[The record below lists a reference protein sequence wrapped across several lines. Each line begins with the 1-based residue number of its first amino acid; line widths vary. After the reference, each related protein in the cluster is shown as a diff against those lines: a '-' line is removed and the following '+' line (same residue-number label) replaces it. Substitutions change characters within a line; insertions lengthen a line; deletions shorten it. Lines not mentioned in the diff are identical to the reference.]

1 MSRRSALGRARGLG
15 SSRDGLH
22 HWWVERLTAL
32 ALVPL
37 TVWFVASVVAMAG
50 ADYYAMRDW
59 LGNPVVSGLL
69 ILVLVA
75 TFYHGALAAQVVIED
90 YIHTEWVKL
99 FALLATKAAAV
110 LLGLAGVLA
119 VLVVLFKG

>member
-22 HWWVERLTAL
+22 HWWTERLSAL

-69 ILVLVA
+69 ILLLVA

-90 YIHTEWVKL
+90 YLHKEWVKL

-110 LLGLAGVLA
+110 LLGLTGVLA
-119 VLVVLFKG
+119 VLVVLFKS

>member
-22 HWWVERLTAL
+22 HWWTERLSAL

-69 ILVLVA
+69 ILLLVA

-90 YIHTEWVKL
+90 YIHKEWVKL

-110 LLGLAGVLA
+110 LLGLTGVLA
-119 VLVVLFKG
+119 VLVVLFKS

>member
-1 MSRRSALGRARGLG
+1 
-15 SSRDGLH
+15 
-22 HWWVERLTAL
+22 
-32 ALVPL
+32 
-37 TVWFVASVVAMAG
+37 MAG

>member
-22 HWWVERLTAL
+22 HWWTERLSAL

-69 ILVLVA
+69 ILLLVA

-90 YIHTEWVKL
+90 YLHKEWVKL

-110 LLGLAGVLA
+110 LLGLTGVLA

>member
-1 MSRRSALGRARGLG
+1 MSRRSSLGRARGLG

-22 HWWVERLTAL
+22 HWWTERLSAL

-37 TVWFVASVVAMAG
+37 TVWFVASVVTMAG

-90 YIHTEWVKL
+90 YIHIEWLKL
-99 FALLATKAAAV
+99 FALLATKAAAS